1 MQNPAAPAK
10 SAAWAELI
18 QLLPIVSLALPFIVS
33 GKVDLSRAGSGLVV
47 GALLTIP
54 VSALVLWRRAV
65 LNPILVGTGLWL
77 WTGALAFGVPVPPLR
92 AALVEAQGFG
102 LFACVALTGVATLTL
117 SPQGF
122 IGCRHPDPRFVRKA
136 SLGLFALALVA
147 LGWSWLFRHDIR
159 AGGGLPF
166 IVLNV
171 VRRAVIL
178 RAPAADGSATPPL
191 RSGAPEL

>member
-1 MQNPAAPAK
+1 MQNSASPAK
-10 SAAWAELI
+10 NAAWAELV
-18 QLLPIVSLALPFIVS
+18 QLIPIVSLALPFIVS
-33 GKVDLSRAGSGLVV
+33 GKVDLSRAGSGLVM

-54 VSALVLWRRAV
+54 VWALVLWKRAA

-77 WTGALAFGVPVPPLR
+77 WTGAVAFSLPVAPLR

-102 LFACVALTGVATLTL
+102 LFAFVAVTGLVTLAS

-178 RAPAADGSATPPL
+178 RAPAPEG
-191 RSGAPEL
+191 SGAAPLGRAA

>member
-1 MQNPAAPAK
+1 MIDKPGRMQNPPAPARN
-10 SAAWAELI
+10 AAWAELI
-18 QLLPIVSLALPFIVS
+18 QLIPIVSLALPFIVS
-33 GKVDLSRAGSGLVV
+33 GKVDLARAGSGLVV

-54 VSALVLWRRAV
+54 VSALVLWKRAA

-77 WTGALAFGVPVPPLR
+77 WTGALAFAAPIPPLR
-92 AALVEAQGFG
+92 EALVEAQGFG
-102 LFACVALTGVATLTL
+102 LFAFVALTGGVTLAF

-122 IGCRHPDPRFVRKA
+122 IGCRHPDARFVRKA
-136 SLGLFALALVA
+136 SLGLFALALLA

-178 RAPAADGSATPPL
+178 RAPAPESAN
-191 RSGAPEL
+191 APA